1 MKGRI
6 YAPVLKGSARWTKVR
21 KVVAA
26 RDVYCVRCS
35 REATDVHHRKVKGIG
50 GTSDEEVAFGLA
62 NLILLCRACHAYVHQ
77 NPAEAY
83 ETGYL
88 VHSWDDPEMTGVITK
103 TWRILTFRSDGTFEQ
118 TGLCE
123 EFLPG

>member
-1 MKGRI
+1 LAGK
-6 YAPVLKGSARWTKVR
+6 WDQVR

-26 RDVYCVRCS
+26 RDEYCVRCL

-50 GTSDEEVAFGLA
+50 GTSDQEVAFGLA

-77 NPAEAY
+77 NPREAY

-88 VHSWDDPEMTGVITK
+88 VHSWDNPEMMGVIRKNHSTV
-103 TWRILTFRSDGTFEQ
+103 TFRSDGTFEQ
-118 TGLCE
+118 TEVC